1 MSSSVGATGP
11 EVLTPAWVSDL
22 WAPSRP
28 VLSSDARRLAWT
40 MAPHGREGEHDE
52 RSLWVADLTSGEPA
66 RRWTR
71 GHDDQD
77 PAWSPDGL
85 WLAFRSDRVE
95 RGRPGLH
102 VLDVGG
108 GEARALVER
117 ARAVGAFAWT
127 PDGTALW
134 FLAPDEPGEEDERRE
149 REHDDPDVWGE
160 RWEHQRLWRVPVSGG
175 EARRVWAP
183 DRHVD
188 AVAVSPSGR
197 LALVTRRSPL
207 LEHAQGSE
215 LWVAAADGGGARRV
229 AAAPFASDV
238 AWWGDGTVVFR
249 ASHDLR
255 PQGGGTAW
263 AVDAGADDVGA
274 DGEARA
280 PRVVGTRVDE
290 PRCTSGL
297 AANGSGALVVVA
309 DGVATRVETLARDGG
324 GRRVLVEVTGDLRD
338 PALGDDGRLAV
349 VLDEP
354 RRAVGRVAVV
364 EPDGTVTAV
373 PVADVPGSDPDVP
386 LVRASVLTATSADGT
401 KLEAVVLRPDD
412 AGAGPWPTVVL
423 PHGGPYGRD
432 TLDAAPYP
440 LGGGWGQLL
449 AARGYAVLL
458 PNYRGSLGRGHDFA
472 AQARGRMG
480 GPEWADV
487 EACVDAAVAAGIA
500 DGDRLGIGGW
510 SQGGFLT
517 AWAVT
522 ATDRYRAAVMGAG
535 VSDWSMMAATSDLPD
550 FEAELGGSTPWDG
563 PGPHRA
569 ATGSPISYAARRTTP
584 LLILHGAEDARVPAS
599 QAVAFHR
606 ALERADPAGAVPLS
620 LVLYPREPHGVR
632 ERRHQVDLQERV
644 LAWFER
650 FLR

>member
-1 MSSSVGATGP
+1 MSSVAAPTGP
-11 EVLTPAWVSDL
+11 ETLSPAWVSDL
-22 WAPSRP
+22 WAPSSP
-28 VLSSDARRLAWT
+28 TLSADGLRLAWT
-40 MAPHGREGEHDE
+40 MAPHGRAGEHDE
-52 RSLWVADLTSGEPA
+52 RSLWVADLGSAEPA

-71 GHDDQD
+71 GYDDQD
-77 PAWSPDGL
+77 PAWAPDGRC
-85 WLAFRSDRVE
+85 LAFRSDRAE
-95 RGRPGLH
+95 RGRHGVH

-117 ARAVGAFAWT
+117 ERSVGAFAWT
-127 PDGTALW
+127 PDGEAVW
-134 FLAPDEPGEEDERRE
+134 FLAPDEPGEDDERRE
-149 REHDDPDVWGE
+149 RERDDPDVWGE
-160 RWEHQRLWRVPVSGG
+160 RWEHQRLWRVPAGG
-175 EARRVWAP
+175 GDPQRVWAP

-188 AVAVSPSGR
+188 ALAVSPTGR

-207 LEHAQGSE
+207 LEHAQGAE
-215 LWVAAADGGGARRV
+215 LWVAQADGSGARRV
-229 AAAPFASDV
+229 ASVPFASDL
-238 AWWGDGTVVFR
+238 AWWGGDTVVFR

-263 AVDAGADDVGA
+263 GVDVREGAAG
-274 DGEARA
+274 E
-280 PRVVGTRVDE
+280 PRVVGTAVDE

-297 AANGSGALVVVA
+297 AASGTDRLVLVVA
-309 DGVATRVETLARDGG
+309 DGLATRVETVAADGS
-324 GRRVLVEVTGDLRD
+324 GRQLRLEVTGDARS
-338 PALGDDGRLAV
+338 PALADDGRLVV

-354 RRAVGRVAVV
+354 GRAVGRVTVV
-364 EPDGTVTAV
+364 EPDGRVSAV
-373 PVADVPGSDPDVP
+373 PVADVPGADRDAP
-386 LVRASVLTATSADGT
+386 LVTARALSATSPDGT
-401 KLEAVVLRPDD
+401 PLEAVVLHPVG
-412 AGAGPWPTVVL
+412 AGEGPWPTVVL

-449 AARGYAVLL
+449 AARGYAVVL
-458 PNYRGSLGRGHDFA
+458 PNYRGSLGRGHGFA
-472 AQARGRMG
+472 AEARGRMG

-487 EACVDAAVAAGIA
+487 EACVDAAVAAGVA
-500 DGDRLGIGGW
+500 DPDRLGIGGW

-569 ATGSPISYAARRTTP
+569 AAGSPISYAARRTTP
-584 LLILHGAEDARVPAS
+584 LLILHGADDARVPAS

-620 LVLYPREPHGVR
+620 FVRYPREPHGVR
-632 ERRHQVDLQERV
+632 ERAHQVDLQERV
-644 LAWFER
+644 LAWFDR

>member
-1 MSSSVGATGP
+1 MSDAATTGP
-11 EVLTPAWVSDL
+11 EALTPEWVGDL
-22 WAPSRP
+22 WAPSSP
-28 VLSSDARRLAWT
+28 ALSADGRRLAWT
-40 MAPHGREGEHDE
+40 MAPHARAGEHDE
-52 RSLWVADLTSGEPA
+52 RSLWVADLGTAQPA

-71 GHDDQD
+71 AYDDQD
-77 PAWSPDGL
+77 PAWAPDGRR
-85 WLAFRSDRVE
+85 LAFRSDRVE
-95 RGRPGLH
+95 RGRHGVH

-108 GEARALVER
+108 GEARPLVER
-117 ARAVGAFAWT
+117 ERSVGAFAWT
-127 PDGTALW
+127 PDGEAVW

-149 REHDDPDVWGE
+149 RERDDADVWGE
-160 RWEHQRLWRVPVSGG
+160 RWQHQRLWRVPARGG
-175 EARRVWAP
+175 EAQRVWAP
-183 DRHVD
+183 DRYVD
-188 AVAVSPSGR
+188 ALAVSPTGR
-197 LALVTRRSPL
+197 LALVVRRSPL

-215 LWVAAADGGGARRV
+215 LWVAGPDGSGARRV
-229 AAAPFASDV
+229 TAAPFASDLT
-238 AWWGDGTVVFR
+238 WWGEDAVVFR

-263 AVDAGADDVGA
+263 AVGVGDASATGDAA
-274 DGEARA
+274 A
-280 PRVVGTRVDE
+280 PRVVGTAMAE
-290 PRCTSGL
+290 PRCTSGS
-297 AANGSGALVVVA
+297 AANGAGELVVVVA
-309 DGVATRVETLARDGG
+309 DGLATRVETVAPDGS
-324 GRRVLVEVTGDLRD
+324 GRRVRLEVTGDARD
-338 PALGDDGRLAV
+338 ASLADDGRLAL

-354 RRAVGRVAVV
+354 GRAVGRVVVV
-364 EPDGTVTAV
+364 EPDGAVTAV
-373 PVADVPGSDPDVP
+373 TVADVPGSEPDVP
-386 LVRASVLTATSADGT
+386 LVTAQALTATSSDGT
-401 KLEAVVLRPDD
+401 ALEAVVLRPAD
-412 AGAGPWPTVVL
+412 AGEGPWPTVVL

-440 LGGGWGQLL
+440 MGGGWGQLL
-449 AARGYAVLL
+449 AARGYAVVL

-480 GPEWADV
+480 GPEWDDV
-487 EACVDAAVAAGIA
+487 EACVDAAVAAGVA
-500 DGDRLGIGGW
+500 DPDRLGIGGW

-563 PGPHRA
+563 PGPHRGA
-569 ATGSPISYAARRTTP
+569 AGSPISYAARRTTP

-632 ERRHQVDLQERV
+632 ERRHQVDLQGRV
-644 LAWFER
+644 LAWFDR